1 MFHFELKSVMHTEV
15 RFASFQ
21 SGGFITVTIVN
32 PPKRKLAKRTSVHCP
47 KDPKLQI
54 RFMNSAVGLSLYHLI
69 PDYVLRSG
77 AKTLSLFHVI
87 FHLFPLID
95 RHIQPPGIGY
105 SVIYT
110 FFPFCKQNFVSRIFA
125 PKKHMYLPQGQVGSR
140 VFNPLIQNQLY
151 FINKMNGL
159 QGNCCIL

>member
-1 MFHFELKSVMHTEV
+1 MHF
-15 RFASFQ
+15 
-21 SGGFITVTIVN
+21 
-32 PPKRKLAKRTSVHCP
+32 PPLHKGVICKFPVWCIYYCHSSESTRKLAKCTSVHCP

-110 FFPFCKQNFVSRIFA
+110 FFFLFANRILSLGYLLQRSIQ
-125 PKKHMYLPQGQVGSR
+125 YLPKGQVGCEVS
-140 VFNPLIQNQLY
+140 NLWI
-151 FINKMNGL
+151 
-159 QGNCCIL
+159 

>member
-1 MFHFELKSVMHTEV
+1 MYF
-15 RFASFQ
+15 
-21 SGGFITVTIVN
+21 
-32 PPKRKLAKRTSVHCP
+32 PPLHKGVICKFPVWCIYYCHSSESTRKLAKCTSVHCP

-110 FFPFCKQNFVSRIFA
+110 FFPFCKQNSVSRIFA

-140 VFNPLIQNQLY
+140 VSNLRIRDIHIECSKQF
-151 FINKMNGL
+151 K
-159 QGNCCIL
+159 